1 MVDLDSLDPE
11 TREAAFWLQQHLYE
25 EGVEGIH
32 FMRQA
37 RAWAE
42 DNAADTVTDSIGA
55 ELRKL

>member
-11 TREAAFWLQQHLYE
+11 TRALAFWLQQHLYE

-37 RAWAE
+37 RVWATG
-42 DNAADTVTDSIGA
+42 NAADEVSESIGT
-55 ELRKL
+55 ELKRL